1 MVILFYW
8 KNVPIALFIV
18 ILAIGF
24 VDITLAQETIQI
36 GQIDPKSSVITQTNA
51 VSIASLVEIALESN
65 PELTVMRREFDA
77 AHARIPQAKALPNPM
92 INFGN
97 TTVGNPIPF
106 TGISDDFNDFYVGF
120 SQELPWFGVR
130 RLRGQVASSEAEAK
144 FQEYQVILRQLRTEV
159 KLVAYE
165 LYHLDR
171 KLTVIKRDIE
181 ILKKFAL
188 IAEARYSVG
197 KTQQVDV
204 INARVEIAEL
214 LDQQGTLE
222 IERQSMVAR
231 INHLLYRDPET
242 PIDSLAEIQP
252 NLVFPSLNDLVA
264 LALEN
269 APELKQHK
277 RKIDSSNHSLRLA
290 EREAK
295 YPEVGLQFTYHKRIS
310 FADYYTYG
318 VTLKLPLYAFNKER
332 YGIAEQSAELAA
344 AKSRL
349 ASNNSIIR
357 YRLSDAHLRASKA
370 LKLIRLNQE
379 AIIPQATL
387 ALESAISA
395 YQVGQVDFLTLL
407 TTLKRAVNY
416 ETRYYELLAN
426 YQKALAE
433 METFVGIELTD

>member
-1 MVILFYW
+1 MVILAYF
-8 KNVPIALFIV
+8 KKHISVFLIVFFTILFPKYV
-18 ILAIGF
+18 
-24 VDITLAQETIQI
+24 LAQETK
-36 GQIDPKSSVITQTNA
+36 QIDKIESKIVQSS
-51 VSIASLVEIALESN
+51 SISIKNLIEIALDSN
-65 PELTVMRREFDA
+65 PSLIVMRREFDVTR
-77 AHARIPQAKALPNPM
+77 ARIPQAKALPDPI

-106 TGISDDFNDFYVGF
+106 TGLSDDFNDFYLGF

-130 RLRGQVASSEAEAK
+130 RLRGQVASSESEAK
-144 FQEYQVILRQLRTEV
+144 FQEYQTVIKQLKAEV
-159 KLVAYE
+159 KLAAYE
-165 LYHLDR
+165 LYYLDC

-181 ILKKFAL
+181 ILKNFAL

-214 LDQQGTLE
+214 LDEQGTLE

-231 INHLLYRDPET
+231 LNHLLYRDQET
-242 PIDSLAEIQP
+242 HIESLAEIKP
-252 NLVFPSLNDLVA
+252 NLILPSLNELVD

-277 RKIDSSNHSLRLA
+277 RKIDASNHSLRLA

-295 YPEVGLQFTYHKRIS
+295 YPEVSLQFTYHKRID
-310 FADYYTYG
+310 FPDYYTYG
-318 VTLKLPLYAFNKER
+318 VSLKLPLYAFNKQR
-332 YGIAEQSAELAA
+332 YAVAEQSAELAA

-349 ASNNSIIR
+349 TSTASMIR
-357 YRLSDAHLRASKA
+357 YKLSDAHSRASKA
-370 LKLIRLNQE
+370 LKLIKLNQE

-387 ALESAISA
+387 ALESAIAA

-416 ETRYYELLAN
+416 EIRYYQLLAD

-433 METFVGIELTD
+433 METFVGVELTD

>member
-1 MVILFYW
+1 MAILPYWKKVITALFTVILITGFID
-8 KNVPIALFIV
+8 IA
-18 ILAIGF
+18 
-24 VDITLAQETIQI
+24 LAQETTQI
-36 GQIDPKSSVITQTNA
+36 NNSTNTQTDEIGIN
-51 VSIASLVEIALESN
+51 SLVEIALESN
-65 PELTVMRREFDA
+65 PELIVMRREFDA
-77 AHARIPQAKALPNPM
+77 ARARIPQAKALPDPM
-92 INFGN
+92 INFGH
-97 TTVGNPIPF
+97 TTVGNPSPF
-106 TGISDDFNDFYVGF
+106 TGLSDDFNDFYMGF

-144 FQEYQVILRQLRTEV
+144 FQEYQTMLRQLQTEV
-159 KLVAYE
+159 KLAAYE
-165 LYHLDR
+165 LYHTDR

-222 IERQSMVAR
+222 IERESMVAR
-231 INHLLYRDPET
+231 LNQLLYRDQET
-242 PIDSLAEIQP
+242 PIDSLAEIKP
-252 NLVFPSLNDLVA
+252 NLILPSLTELVD

-269 APELKQHK
+269 APDLKQHK
-277 RKIDSSNHSLRLA
+277 RKIDASNHSLRLA

-295 YPEVGLQFTYHKRIS
+295 YPEVGLQFTYHKRID

-318 VTLKLPLYAFNKER
+318 VTLKLPLYAFNKQR
-332 YGIAEQSAELAA
+332 YAIAEQSANLSA

-349 ASNNSIIR
+349 ASTSSMIR
-357 YRLSDAHLRASKA
+357 YKLNDAHLRASKA
-370 LKLIRLNQE
+370 LKLIKLNQE
-379 AIIPQATL
+379 AIIPQASL
-387 ALESAISA
+387 ALESAMA
-395 YQVGQVDFLTLL
+395 GYQVGQVDFLTLL

-416 ETRYYELLAN
+416 EMRYYQLLAD

-433 METFVGIELTD
+433 METFVGTNLSD